1 MHDPGLRGRQPQTHG
16 REHVCNVFAQGFDVF
31 LGAVHEYDEI
41 VRLCRLPGYAAW
53 AVSVQVGGML
63 WWLRSA

>member
-1 MHDPGLRGRQPQTHG
+1 VQLKSQEPEPLGERGLQLPGLLLGIAVG
-16 REHVCNVFAQGFDVF
+16 NNV
-31 LGAVHEYDEI
+31 I
-41 VRLCRLPGYAAW
+41 RLCRLPGYAAW

>member
-1 MHDPGLRGRQPQTHG
+1 MQIPASIGKLADS
-16 REHVCNVFAQGFDVF
+16 EVAC
-31 LGAVHEYDEI
+31 
-41 VRLCRLPGYAAW
+41 LCRLPGYAAW